1 MRKQILGLFLLLLAG
16 VLYAGEVEV
25 PRLSPL
31 PERVMEERVPLS
43 GQWWFNP
50 APEAEFWEKET
61 VKHWEPIEVPGEWV
75 MQGFEV
81 EKGKAAGYF
90 RTFTVPASWQ
100 GKRIK
105 LRCNAI
111 YSDARV
117 YINGQ
122 RRARIWAVLRLSN
135 WM

>member
-50 APEAEFWEKET
+50 GSGVLGKGNGEALEADRGT
-61 VKHWEPIEVPGEWV
+61 GR
-75 MQGFEV
+75 MGD
-81 EKGKAAGYF
+81 AG
-90 RTFTVPASWQ
+90 
-100 GKRIK
+100 I
-105 LRCNAI
+105 
-111 YSDARV
+111 
-117 YINGQ
+117 
-122 RRARIWAVLRLSN
+122 
-135 WM
+135 

>member
-43 GQWWFNP
+43 GKR
-50 APEAEFWEKET
+50 ERL
-61 VKHWEPIEVPGEWV
+61 PGISGPLRFLPRGKGNGSSCAV
-75 MQGFEV
+75 MP
-81 EKGKAAGYF
+81 
-90 RTFTVPASWQ
+90 FTVMPGSISTD
-100 GKRIK
+100 R
-105 LRCNAI
+105 
-111 YSDARV
+111 
-117 YINGQ
+117 
-122 RRARIWAVLRLSN
+122 RRARIWVVLRLSN

>member
-1 MRKQILGLFLLLLAG
+1 M
-16 VLYAGEVEV
+16 
-25 PRLSPL
+25 
-31 PERVMEERVPLS
+31 
-43 GQWWFNP
+43 
-50 APEAEFWEKET
+50 
-61 VKHWEPIEVPGEWV
+61 KHWKPIEVPGEWV

-81 EKGKAAGYF
+81 EKGKAVGYF

-122 RRARIWAVLRLSN
+122 KAGSHLGGFTAFELDVTDWVRCGAENRMAVAVPKWISPMRERRLRGSISWRLN
-135 WM
+135 